1 MRRVKALF
9 VLIAALLILTALL
22 FFPVGTPSSSV
33 FYLSLLF
40 FAVAFVFAYQKGKK
54 GAEWNYLRLTP
65 KIKELP
71 ALVGWGALA
80 LVASCM
86 ASGAISLVLNYF
98 GMLDTQNVQDKI
110 LTLSLPALIV
120 AFTLAP
126 LAEEALFRGLL
137 FRKISE
143 WRHGSHKE
151 IGWITG
157 AISSSI
163 IFAALHSSYGS
174 IAELLVAFAIG
185 IIFCLFTRRTNSLI
199 PAIVAHISFNFLS
212 ILFAVWLP

>member
-1 MRRVKALF
+1 MKPLSII
-9 VLIAALLILTALL
+9 IAALLIAIALL

-40 FAVAFVFAYQKGKK
+40 LAVAFVFAYQKGKK
-54 GAEWNYLRLTP
+54 GAELAYLRLAP
-65 KIKELP
+65 KTNDLLP
-71 ALVGWGALA
+71 LIGAGALA
-80 LVASCM
+80 LIVSCL
-86 ASGAISLVLNYF
+86 ASGAISLILNYF
-98 GMLDTQNVQDKI
+98 GMLDTQNVQDK
-110 LTLSLPALIV
+110 LVTLSLPALII

-126 LAEEALFRGLL
+126 IAEEALFRGLL

-143 WRHGSHKE
+143 WSINSGKQA
-151 IGWITG
+151 GFVAG

-163 IFAALHSSYGS
+163 IFAALHASYGS
-174 IAELLVAFAIG
+174 FAELAVAFAIG
-185 IIFCLFTRRTNSLI
+185 IIFCFFTYRTKSLV